1 MNGKKAIQVQK
12 FARSHGHNFIRFD
25 CRGHGKS
32 FGKIEDFTISDWKD
46 DLLNIIDK
54 IAEGPQILVGSSMG
68 GWLMMI
74 ASQLRGSRIIGL
86 VGLAAA
92 PDFTSDLFEKLPKKN
107 QIQVKE
113 KGITKLKKWGFNYI
127 FKKKFFT
134 DGKKNFVK
142 NKKFKFRK
150 PIILIHGSNDDV
162 VSETVPQNFLEKTS
176 GTNIQLRILKNSNHR
191 LSTLKDLK
199 NIKNALDYII
209 NNYKFD

>member
-1 MNGKKAIQVQK
+1 MPYFINRKNEQIAYKQIKGKKPGIIFIHGLQSDMNGKKAIQVQK

-92 PDFTSDLFEKLPKKN
+92 PDFTSDLFEKLPKK
-107 QIQVKE
+107 I
-113 KGITKLKKWGFNYI
+113 
-127 FKKKFFT
+127 
-134 DGKKNFVK
+134 
-142 NKKFKFRK
+142 KFK
-150 PIILIHGSNDDV
+150 
-162 VSETVPQNFLEKTS
+162 
-176 GTNIQLRILKNSNHR
+176 
-191 LSTLKDLK
+191 
-199 NIKNALDYII
+199 
-209 NNYKFD
+209 